1 MQLSKKKFSFFLRKG
16 DSIMARKANYE
27 EKIATL
33 QAKITKKQEELK
45 NLKAQLE
52 EVKTKKAQ
60 QDYKVL
66 VEYMEQNNLTAEDVL
81 GAIKE

>member
-1 MQLSKKKFSFFLRKG
+1 MSKSVFLAYNKKRNFHFLRKG

-27 EKIATL
+27 EKI
-33 QAKITKKQEELK
+33 TKKQEELK
-45 NLKAQLE
+45 TLKAQLD

>member
-1 MQLSKKKFSFFLRKG
+1 MSKKRISP
-16 DSIMARKANYE
+16 IARKANYE

-45 NLKAQLE
+45 TLKAQLD

>member
-1 MQLSKKKFSFFLRKG
+1 
-16 DSIMARKANYE
+16 MARKANYE

-33 QAKITKKQEELK
+33 QAKITKKQ
-45 NLKAQLE
+45 E

>member
-1 MQLSKKKFSFFLRKG
+1 
-16 DSIMARKANYE
+16 MARKANYE

-33 QAKITKKQEELK
+33 QAKITKKQEDLK
-45 NLKAQLE
+45 TLKAQLD

>member
-1 MQLSKKKFSFFLRKG
+1 MRKG

-45 NLKAQLE
+45 TLKAQLE
-52 EVKTKKAQ
+52 EVKAKKAQ

>member
-1 MQLSKKKFSFFLRKG
+1 
-16 DSIMARKANYE
+16 MARKANYE

-33 QAKITKKQEELK
+33 QAKITKKQEEFK
-45 NLKAQLE
+45 TLKAQLD